1 MTVYHRSLLSKSRF
15 QVLQISPVRRKLIG
29 NMFWLY
35 TLQGLNYMIPL
46 AVLPYLVRV
55 LGVERYGL
63 VAFAQSLAQ
72 GFIFLTDYGFNL
84 SATKQISR
92 VRDDQAE
99 ISRIF
104 WTVMTV
110 KGAFLLLGMVILTAM
125 LATVPRFHAD
135 ILTYAVAYV
144 AVLGSVLFPLWLFQG
159 AEQMRYISVISGGAK
174 LLAAVVLFFVVRR
187 PSNYQLAIAAQSG
200 GLLLAGV
207 AGFWV
212 ALARFKISFH
222 CPSRKD
228 LQQMLRE
235 GWHLFISNAAGMLY
249 ASNNV
254 FLVGLI
260 AGNTEAGYFSAAE
273 KTVRGVLGL
282 LTPMTQAIYPHVS
295 ILAAES
301 RQRAA
306 RFVRKTLMWMG
317 LASLAPSALLLAFAG
332 PVALILFGAAAQG
345 SIAPLRWIAL
355 LPFVLTICSVLA
367 IQTMIP
373 FGLERQ
379 LSRIYVTTGL
389 ASILPLLASI
399 HYFGATGAAAV
410 VLIIETSVLAAI
422 WTTLKR
428 HGVDLLR
435 GTAAESISQIG
446 SPARLAHEYMG
457 TVTQRASLSDPK
469 SSARESALQCE

>member
-1 MTVYHRSLLSKSRF
+1 
-15 QVLQISPVRRKLIG
+15 VLEITPVRRKLIG

-35 TLQGLNYMIPL
+35 TLQGLNYVIPL

-55 LGVERYGL
+55 LGVERYGM

-72 GFIFLTDYGFNL
+72 GFIFVTDYGFNL

-92 VRDDQAE
+92 AQHDQAE
-99 ISRIF
+99 VSRIF
-104 WTVMTV
+104 WAVMTV
-110 KGAFLLLGMVILTAM
+110 KGAFFLLGMVILTAM
-125 LATVPRFHAD
+125 LVTVPRFHAD
-135 ILTYAVAYV
+135 TLTYAIAYV

-159 AEQMRYISVISGGAK
+159 AEQMRYISVVSGGAK
-174 LLAAVVLFFVVRR
+174 LLAALLLFFVVRG
-187 PSNYQLAIAAQSG
+187 PSDYRLAIAAQSG

-222 CPSRKD
+222 RPSHRD
-228 LQQMLRE
+228 LQQMVRE

-249 ASNNV
+249 AANNV

-260 AGNTEAGYFSAAE
+260 AGNVEAGYFSAAE
-273 KTVRGVLGL
+273 KTVRGVQGL
-282 LTPMTQAIYPHVS
+282 LTPATQAIYPHVS

-306 RFVRKTLMWMG
+306 RFVRKTLIWMG
-317 LASLAPSALLLAFAG
+317 LMSLAPSVLLLAFAR
-332 PVALILFGAAAQG
+332 PVALLLFGSAAQG

-355 LPFVLTICSVLA
+355 LPVILTISSVLGTQ
-367 IQTMIP
+367 IMIP

-399 HYFGATGAAAV
+399 HYFGATGGAAAI
-410 VLIIETSVLAAI
+410 LIIETYIIVAI
-422 WTTLKR
+422 WTSLKR

-435 GTAAESISQIG
+435 GTAAETIEID

-457 TVTQRASLSDPK
+457 MVTQNPSLCDRKTP
-469 SSARESALQCE
+469 ATESAL

>member
-1 MTVYHRSLLSKSRF
+1 M
-15 QVLQISPVRRKLIG
+15 G

-46 AVLPYLVRV
+46 AVLPYLIRV

-72 GFIFLTDYGFNL
+72 GFIFFTDYGFNL

-92 VRDDQAE
+92 VRHDHVE
-99 ISRIF
+99 LSRIF
-104 WTVMTV
+104 WAVMALKAV
-110 KGAFLLLGMVILTAM
+110 FFLIGLGILTAM
-125 LATVPRFHAD
+125 LITAPRFRAD
-135 ILTYAVAYV
+135 AAPYVIAYV

-159 AEQMRYISVISGGAK
+159 TEQMSYISVVSGGAK
-174 LLAAVVLFFVVRR
+174 LLAAALLFFWVRH
-187 PSNYQLAIAAQSG
+187 PSDYLLAIAIQSG
-200 GLLLAGV
+200 GLLLAGI
-207 AGFWV
+207 AGFWT
-212 ALARFKISFH
+212 ALARFNISFLRP
-222 CPSRKD
+222 CRED

-249 ASNNV
+249 ATNNV

-260 AGNTEAGYFSAAE
+260 AGNVEAGYFSAAE
-273 KTVRGVLGL
+273 KTVRGVQGL

-306 RFVRKTLMWMG
+306 SFIRKTLLWMG
-317 LASLAPSALLLAFAG
+317 LTSLAPSVFLALLAR
-332 PVALILFGAAAQG
+332 PVAGILFGAAAAG
-345 SIAPLRWIAL
+345 SVAPLRWIAL
-355 LPFVLTICSVLA
+355 LPFILTISSVLA

-373 FGLERQ
+373 FGLERP

-389 ASILPLLASI
+389 ASIVPLLTAI
-399 HYFGATGAAAV
+399 HYFGATGAAAAIMV
-410 VLIIETSVLAAI
+410 IETAVVVAI

-428 HGVDLLR
+428 HRIDLRR
-435 GTAAESISQIG
+435 GTAAEPTSDLEAA
-446 SPARLAHEYMG
+446 ARLAQEYM
-457 TVTQRASLSDPK
+457 
-469 SSARESALQCE
+469 SSAI